1 MVNIEELSEQ
11 INEEQLARDHLKYFM
26 LYTDPMADSPN
37 GAYELQPYHKKII
50 EALERVERGECKR
63 LMISVPPQHG
73 KSRLS
78 SEWYPAWTLWRDP
91 FQNVMLG
98 SYSASL
104 SENFSRKTRELI
116 RSDLYR
122 KLFGDVLKEDMQG
135 IEQWFTKKWGSYAA
149 TSVWGSFT
157 GKPAT
162 KIIIDDPHK
171 DQEEAMSPLQRAKVR
186 DWYTSVVLSRVREE
200 TAIVII
206 MTRWHEDDLCWR
218 LLEKEGDEREVLNIP
233 VYNDDWTTIRPK
245 QHPAELVEKKRATM
259 WEPMFQAMYMGDPV
273 NEWGWD
279 FKSEYFQ
286 YYDRWEVFDDDTLTY
301 KKELDIITFID
312 PAISQKQNADSTTIT
327 TIGIDKK
334 SNNIYIIDLRRGKRL
349 PDQII
354 QETFEAVALYAP
366 TKVWI
371 EINQYQKMLE
381 LEIKKDMRRRNSFF
395 VLEWL
400 RSAMNKEAKIVSV
413 LQNRYANL
421 SIIHPKRGKNINELE
436 AELMKFPNGK
446 HDDCIDWLSMAVMM
460 LNTYKSW
467 KKKSKVVRAKWA

>member
-1 MVNIEELSEQ
+1 MSNIDQLVQ
-11 INEEQLARDHLKYFM
+11 DINEEQLARDHLKYFM

-37 GAYELQPYHKKII
+37 GSYELQPYHKKII

-78 SEWYPAWTLWRDP
+78 SAWYPARTLGRN
-91 FQNVMLG
+91 QYQHVMLG

-104 SENFSRKTRELI
+104 SEKFSRETRELM
-116 RSDLYR
+116 RSDSYIN
-122 KLFGDVLKEDMQG
+122 LFWDILKTDAQG
-135 IEQWFTKKWGSYAA
+135 VEQWFTLKWGSYAA

-171 DQEEAMSPLQRAKVR
+171 DQEEAMSPLMRNKVW
-186 DWYTSVVLSRVREE
+186 DWYTSVVLSRVRDE

-218 LLEKEGDEREVLNIP
+218 LLEKEAEEREVLNIP
-233 VYNDDWTTIRPK
+233 IYNEDWTVIRPQ
-245 QHPAELVEKKRATM
+245 QHPKELVEKKRATI
-259 WEPMFQAMYMGDPV
+259 WEAMFQAMYMGDPI

-286 YYDRWEVFDDDTLTY
+286 YYERYEVFDDSTLTY
-301 KKELDIITFID
+301 KRELDIVTFID
-312 PAISQKQNADSTTIT
+312 PAISQQQRADSTTIT
-327 TIGIDKK
+327 TIWLDRK
-334 SNNIYIIDLRRGKRL
+334 SNNIYLLDLRRGKWL

-354 QETFEAVALYAP
+354 QEVFEAVSLYNP
-366 TKVWI
+366 WKVGI

-381 LEIKKDMRRRNSFF
+381 LEIKKEMRRRNTFF
-395 VLEWL
+395 VLEGI
-400 RSAMNKEAKIVSV
+400 RSNMNKEAKIKTV
-413 LQNRYANL
+413 LQNRYSNL
-421 SIIHPKRGKNINELE
+421 SILHPKRGKNVIELE
-436 AELMKFPNGK
+436 SELLKFPNGK
-446 HDDCIDWLSMAVMM
+446 HDDCIDGLSMAIMM
-460 LNTYKSW
+460 LQTYTSG
-467 KKKSKVVRAKWA
+467 KKKSKVVRGNWN